1 MRLSAWLPTED
12 AEGNIIMEMEP
23 VPTRTVDVNERI
35 QANLPETIEPTG
47 DQGYTLLDVY
57 NGDISMEE
65 FVAQLP
71 LEDVAYLCRGEG
83 MNSPKVTPGTASA
96 FGGLTDSLKAFGI
109 PIGCCADGPSGIRMD
124 DGELA
129 TALPIGTL
137 MACTWNTDLVEKL
150 HTLHGQELVLNNVE
164 ACWDLAS
171 TSIATRSAAATLN
184 ISPKTPCSPV

>member
-1 MRLSAWLPTED
+1 MVEQLQEVMAVDPDHAFERMAATED

-71 LEDVAYLCRGEG
+71 LEDVALSVPRRGHEQPEG
-83 MNSPKVTPGTASA
+83 HPGTASA

-109 PIGCCADGPSGIRMD
+109 PIGCCADGPS
-124 DGELA
+124 
-129 TALPIGTL
+129 
-137 MACTWNTDLVEKL
+137 
-150 HTLHGQELVLNNVE
+150 
-164 ACWDLAS
+164 AS
-171 TSIATRSAAATLN
+171 VWMTVSWRQRCPSAH
-184 ISPKTPCSPV
+184 